1 MRLLFLFFLCYTK
14 LIIFCEFYIKCIRR
28 VFLKFMVK
36 ELKNKTDKL
45 ESVKDSNPN
54 LNSNSKSLKPKAN
67 DVSEPPDLSDGGKDL
82 SANKSMNNSNE
93 SITDGP
99 PQLDSSGFDSSYMDG
114 FTDDTS
120 GWMADKLEDGIR
132 GVGKGSD
139 SSDKSDTSESGKP
152 GYEQKYGNDPNDT
165 NVKDAHDNTTP
176 INGENSELNSDGDT
190 SEPESGDSEQG
201 NVDSQNS
208 SNNRDAISI
217 DVGDDEP
224 EDDNSETTL
233 DKIKN
238 FAKNALFKNK
248 AVRTTAKTFG
258 FFVSLLTGAGVPTAA
273 AAAIVATTSLGIITA
288 VGVTGAAIAV
298 NDATIKDEKT
308 VKIEDCDDKEK
319 SMDAAIATAAVND
332 GLSSAEQEEHVRR
345 IHSVL
350 SEWGLSDIQIAGVV
364 GNGAQES
371 GLDPR
376 KFESDHVAGGKYKT
390 EENYNRVR
398 NEGPLIE
405 NIFGSWGTFA
415 SYYNSSSGL
424 DEEGY
429 RAGAPEG
436 KHTLGIGVWQWTGA
450 GAMGLYKF
458 AKDKNIDM
466 WSLDTQLKFMLS
478 SFSNKA
484 SYYHRLEKF
493 KSLKS
498 ATPEQAALDFLNY
511 WEYEAGSFKANDGT
525 YARAEVR
532 MQRAAYWYVKI
543 KEMSTDKEYAK
554 SILSAVVREASVAS
568 DAKVSSTSEA
578 YHDCVNDSKG
588 FGGTGW
594 QKKGGTFS
602 GANGSGLAW
611 KYDELPDELKQYAI
625 DPRSLGMKFG
635 EEEGWTIGG
644 DGYVNAGYCNQCT
657 SLSSSLTGVLWEKNG
672 QPIGSK
678 HGMHG
683 NGQDIVKSMA
693 SALGVK
699 IRKEPISGDVFSQ
712 VGGKYGHTGIVSHVF
727 ENGDILV
734 IEQNYGGK
742 SGGSRFGDYESLDKG
757 KYEWSYRYISKSQYE
772 RDHEFASPEGAGY
785 KISSKAKSMK

>member
-1 MRLLFLFFLCYTK
+1 
-14 LIIFCEFYIKCIRR
+14 
-28 VFLKFMVK
+28 MVK
-36 ELKNKTDKL
+36 ELKHKTDKL
-45 ESVKDSNPN
+45 ESIKEANPN
-54 LNSNSKSLKPKAN
+54 FDPKPNQKSLNPKNN
-67 DVSEPPDLSDGGKDL
+67 DGLKDLNEKGLSNNVNQSEP
-82 SANKSMNNSNE
+82 E
-93 SITDGP
+93 SIHDGP
-99 PQLDSSGFDSSYMDG
+99 PKLDSGGLDNDSYMDG
-114 FTDDTS
+114 FTDDAS
-120 GWMADKLEDGIR
+120 GWMADKLEDGMLSAKDKARDRI
-132 GVGKGSD
+132 KNLGSNKEI
-139 SSDKSDTSESGKP
+139 SDNE
-152 GYEQKYGNDPNDT
+152 
-165 NVKDAHDNTTP
+165 
-176 INGENSELNSDGDT
+176 T
-190 SEPESGDSEQG
+190 SEPSSGVEDTSDPSSGNNEQSDFSAEGETSEVKSEGVGSDPENDVNSDSNDGE
-201 NVDSQNS
+201 VDSQSS
-208 SNNRDAISI
+208 SNNGDALGI
-217 DVGDDEP
+217 DVDNDDDDSDDE
-224 EDDNSETTL
+224 SKSTF
-233 DKIKN
+233 DKIKD
-238 FAKNALFKNK
+238 FSKNALTKNK
-248 AVRTTAKTFG
+248 VSKAALKTFG
-258 FFVSLLTGAGVPTAA
+258 FFVTSLTAAGMPAA
-273 AAAIVATTSLGIITA
+273 AAVSVVTATTLGAVTV
-288 VGVTGAAIAV
+288 VGVTGAAIVASD
-298 NDATIKDEKT
+298 NTTKDEK
-308 VKIEDCDDKEK
+308 VIQIEDCDEKEK

-405 NIFGSWGTFA
+405 NIFGSWSTFA
-415 SYYNSSSGL
+415 SYYNGGL

-429 RAGAPEG
+429 RSGAPEG

-511 WEYEAGSFKANDGT
+511 WEYEAGGFTANDGT
-525 YARAEVR
+525 HAHAEVR

-568 DAKVSSTSEA
+568 DAKISSTSEA
-578 YHDCVNDSKG
+578 YHDCVNESQG

-611 KYDELPDELKQYAI
+611 KYNELPDELKQYAI

-635 EEEGWTIGG
+635 ERDGWTIGG
-644 DGYVNAGYCNQCT
+644 DGYVNADICNQCT
-657 SLSSSLTGVLWEKNG
+657 SLSSSLIGVLWEKDG

-678 HGMHG
+678 HGMNG
-683 NGQDIVKSMA
+683 NGKDIVSSMA
-693 SALGVK
+693 SKLGVK

-712 VGGKYGHTGIVSHVF
+712 DAYAGNEYGHTGVVSHVF
-727 ENGDILV
+727 ENGDMLV
-734 IEQNYGGK
+734 VEQNYGGK
-742 SGGSRFGDYESLDKG
+742 SGGSRSGRAFDTGINDF
-757 KYEWSYRYISKSQYE
+757 EWSYRYIKKDQYSSGYT
-772 RDHEFASPEGAGY
+772 FASPEGAGY
-785 KISSKAKSMK
+785 KISSKAKAVK